1 MVNIP
6 VQIKELVEELLKLH
20 KKFMA
25 AESASEKT
33 EIHAKMAEIDKQI
46 SGFVHTAYNLTD
58 DEINAVEKHKK
69 SSLKRKI
76 S

>member
-33 EIHAKMAEIDKQI
+33 EIHAKMADIDKQI
-46 SGFVHTAYNLTD
+46 SGFVQKAYNLSD
-58 DEINAVEKHKK
+58 DEINTLE
-69 SSLKRKI
+69 KRKKI
-76 S
+76 V